1 MMQFLEQMAFKL
13 FADANDNN
21 LVLDTEDETPF

>member
-21 LVLDTEDETPF
+21 VVLDEDETPF